1 MAEEFKEEQ
10 PNDTIFQ
17 DAVEAL
23 RRGDKPRAKD
33 LITRLLKTN
42 QNNPTYWIWLS
53 AAVDNTKERIYCLQT
68 ALKLDPENGTAK
80 RGLILLGA
88 LAPDE
93 TIQPF
98 PMNRPRAWEDKL
110 LLANEKPKEKG
121 FRVIA
126 KSPIVR
132 LIGMMVIGVGLV
144 SVLIFGFVLPNQN
157 RVAPTTTNTPGPS
170 PTFTA
175 TPTLFGATAEPTRV
189 FIGPTPLWMLVP
201 QTYTPTAVYVNTPR
215 VPEAKDQYRL
225 AQDAYKKGD
234 WDGYIASMQTILVY
248 EPNAADVHYLIGEA
262 YRFKGD
268 TANALASYK
277 DAEDID
283 PNFSAPYLGEARVR
297 LLRDPGYNA
306 EKLLDKA
313 IDLDPDYGE
322 AYLERAKYLILRKK
336 AEAAI
341 VDLNRAEALMPNS
354 PDVYLTFANAYLALG
369 EDASALESAEK
380 AYSMDI
386 TALPVY
392 EMLGRLYLENGQYQR
407 SVETLEVYLV
417 YEPEDAAALA
427 RLGQAYY
434 EIGEYESAVKALD
447 RATTINRTGLRKYL
461 LYRGLAHLELGDDI
475 EQAVED
481 LEAGKDADDESY
493 NANLALLRGYFAAE
507 KYGSAFLQ
515 VEALKS
521 LAETDEETAIMLY
534 WRGLV
539 QEKREEP
546 KDAIKA
552 WKELLKMD
560 AKVMTADMRK
570 EAQAHLDKLVPATA
584 TATMWTSTPAPKKSA
599 TPTPQKS
606 VTKTAAPAKTPTRT
620 ATP

>member
-1 MAEEFKEEQ
+1 MAEEYKEEQ

-17 DAVEAL
+17 DAVDAL
-23 RRGDKPRAKD
+23 RRGDKPRAKE
-33 LITRLLKTN
+33 LLTLLLKTN
-42 QNNPTYWIWLS
+42 QTNPTYWIWLS
-53 AAVDNTKERIYCLQT
+53 AAVDNTKERTYCLQT

-88 LAPDE
+88 LPPDE

-98 PMNRPRAWEDKL
+98 PMNRPRVWEDKL

-126 KSPIVR
+126 RSPLVR
-132 LIGMMVIGVGLV
+132 LLGVLVIGAGLV
-144 SVLIFGFVLPNQN
+144 SVLIFGFVLPNQS
-157 RVAPTTTNTPGPS
+157 RVAPTQTNTPGPS

-175 TPTLFGATAEPTRV
+175 TPTVFGATAEPTRV

-201 QTYTPTAVYVNTPR
+201 ETYTPTPIYVNTPR
-215 VPEAKDQYRL
+215 SPQSRDQYRL
-225 AQDAYKKGD
+225 AEQEYKRGNWDA
-234 WDGYIASMQTILVY
+234 YIASMEQILIL
-248 EPNAADVHYLIGEA
+248 EPDSADIYYLIGEA

-268 TANALASYK
+268 SANALASYK
-277 DAEDID
+277 EAKNLD

-297 LLRDPGYNA
+297 LMRDPGYDA
-306 EKLLDKA
+306 EDLLTEA
-313 IDLDPDYGE
+313 IDLDPNYGE
-322 AYLERAKYLILRKK
+322 AYFERAKFLISHKK

-341 VDLNRAEALMPNS
+341 VDLNRASALMPNS
-354 PDVYLTFANAYLALG
+354 PDVYLAYASAYLALD
-369 EDASALESAEK
+369 ENASALEAAEK
-380 AYSMDI
+380 ALSMDI
-386 TALPVY
+386 TSLPVY

-417 YEPEDAAALA
+417 YEPEDALALA

-434 EIGEYESAVKALD
+434 EIGEYESAVNALD

-481 LEAGKDADDESY
+481 LEDGKDADDESY

-546 KDAIKA
+546 KDAIKV

-560 AKVMTADMRK
+560 EDVMTEEMRK
-570 EAQAHLDKLVPATA
+570 EAEAHLLKLVPATA
-584 TATMWTSTPAPKKSA
+584 TATQWTSTPAPKKTA
-599 TPTPQKS
+599 TSTPAKG
-606 VTKTAAPAKTPTRT
+606 VTKTATPVKTPT
-620 ATP
+620 P

>member
-1 MAEEFKEEQ
+1 MAEEYKEAQ

-17 DAVEAL
+17 DAMDAL
-23 RRGDKPRAKD
+23 RRGDKPRAKE
-33 LITRLLKTN
+33 LLTLLLKTN
-42 QNNPTYWIWLS
+42 QTNPTYWIWLS

-68 ALKLDPENGTAK
+68 ALKLDPENSTAK

-88 LAPDE
+88 LSPDE

-98 PMNRPRAWEDKL
+98 PMNRPRVWEDKL
-110 LLANEKPKEKG
+110 LLANERPKEKG
-121 FRVIA
+121 FRVFA
-126 KSPIVR
+126 RSPIVR
-132 LIGMMVIGVGLV
+132 LLGVLVIGAGLV
-144 SVLIFGFVLPNQN
+144 SVLIFGFVLPNQS
-157 RVAPTTTNTPGPS
+157 RVVPTQTNTPGPS

-175 TPTLFGATAEPTRV
+175 TPTVFGATAEPTRA
-189 FIGPTPLWMLVP
+189 FIGPTPLWMLVAE
-201 QTYTPTAVYVNTPR
+201 TYTPTAVYVNTPR
-215 VPEAKDQYRL
+215 VPEARDQYRL
-225 AQDAYKKGD
+225 AETAYKNGD
-234 WDGYIASMQTILVY
+234 WDTYISSMEMILTY
-248 EPNAADVHYLIGEA
+248 EPNAADIHYLIGEA
-262 YRFKGD
+262 YRLKGD
-268 TANALASYK
+268 SANALASYK
-277 DAEDID
+277 EAKNLD

-297 LLRDPGYNA
+297 LMRDPGYDA
-306 EKLLDKA
+306 EDLLTEA
-313 IDLDPDYGE
+313 IDLDPNYGE
-322 AYLERAKYLILRKK
+322 AYLERAKFLVTHKK

-341 VDLNRAEALMPNS
+341 VDLNRAAALMPNS
-354 PDVYLTFANAYLALG
+354 PDVYLTYASAYLALD
-369 EDASALESAEK
+369 EDASALEAAEK
-380 AYSMDI
+380 ALSMDI
-386 TALPVY
+386 TSLPVY

-417 YEPEDAAALA
+417 YEPEDALALA

-434 EIGEYESAVKALD
+434 EIGEYESAVSALD
-447 RATTINRTGLRKYL
+447 RATTINRTGLKKYL

-481 LEAGKDADDESY
+481 LEDGKDADDESY

-560 AKVMTADMRK
+560 EDVMTADMRK

-584 TATMWTSTPAPKKSA
+584 TATQWTSTPAPKKSA
-599 TPTPQKS
+599 TPTPAKG
-606 VTKTAAPAKTPTRT
+606 VTKTATPPAKTPTG
-620 ATP
+620 TP

>member
-1 MAEEFKEEQ
+1 MAEEYKEEQ

-17 DAVEAL
+17 DAVDAL
-23 RRGDKPRAKD
+23 RRGDKPRAKE
-33 LITRLLKTN
+33 LLTLLLKTN

-53 AAVDNTKERIYCLQT
+53 AAVDNSKERIYCLQT

-88 LAPDE
+88 LSPDE

-98 PMNRPRAWEDKL
+98 PMNRPRAWEEKL
-110 LLANEKPKEKG
+110 LLANEKPREKG
-121 FRVIA
+121 FRAIA
-126 KSPIVR
+126 KSPVVR
-132 LIGMMVIGVGLV
+132 LFGMMVIGAGLL
-144 SVLIFGFVLPNQN
+144 SVLIFGFVLPNQA
-157 RVAPTTTNTPGPS
+157 RVAPTQTNTPGPS
-170 PTFTA
+170 PTFTT
-175 TPTLFGATAEPTRV
+175 TPTVFGATAEPTRV

-201 QTYTPTAVYVNTPR
+201 ETYTPTPIYVNTPR
-215 VPEAKDQYRL
+215 SPQSRDQYRL
-225 AQDAYKKGD
+225 AEQAYKNED
-234 WDGYIASMQTILVY
+234 WNTYISSMEQILIL
-248 EPNAADVHYLIGEA
+248 EPNAADIYYLIGEA

-277 DAEDID
+277 EAKSLD

-297 LLRDPGYNA
+297 LMRDPGYDA
-306 EKLLDKA
+306 EDLLNEA
-313 IDLDPDYGE
+313 IDLDSNYGE
-322 AYLERAKYLILRKK
+322 AYLERAKFLISRKD

-341 VDLNRAEALMPNS
+341 VDLNRAVKLMPNS
-354 PDVYLTFANAYLALG
+354 TDVYLTYASAYLALD
-369 EDASALESAEK
+369 EDASALEAAEK
-380 AYSMDI
+380 ALSMDI

-392 EMLGRLYLENGQYQR
+392 EMLGRLYLEDGQYQR

-417 YEPEDAAALA
+417 YEPEDALALA

-434 EIGEYESAVKALD
+434 EIGEYESAVSALD

-481 LEAGKDADDESY
+481 LEDGKDADDESY
-493 NANLALLRGYFAAE
+493 NANLALLRGYFIAE

-521 LAETDEETAIMLY
+521 LAETDEETATMLY

-546 KDAIKA
+546 KDAIKV

-560 AKVMTADMRK
+560 EDAMTEEMRK

-584 TATMWTSTPAPKKSA
+584 TATMWTSTPAPNKTV
-599 TPTPQKS
+599 TPTPAK
-606 VTKTAAPAKTPTRT
+606 VLTKTATPAKTPT
-620 ATP
+620 P

>member
-1 MAEEFKEEQ
+1 MAEEYKEEQ

-17 DAVEAL
+17 DAVDAL
-23 RRGDKPRAKD
+23 RRGDKPRAKE
-33 LITRLLKTN
+33 LLTLLLKTN
-42 QNNPTYWIWLS
+42 QNNPAYWIWLS

-68 ALKLDPENGTAK
+68 AFKLDPENGTAK

-126 KSPIVR
+126 RSPIAR
-132 LIGMMVIGVGLV
+132 LIGVMIIGAGLL
-144 SVLIFGFVLPNQN
+144 SILIFGFVLPNQT
-157 RVAPTTTNTPGPS
+157 RVVPTLTNTPGPS

-175 TPTLFGATAEPTRV
+175 TPTDFGATAEPTRV

-201 QTYTPTAVYVNTPR
+201 QTYTPTPLYVNTPR
-215 VPEAKDQYRL
+215 SPQSRDQYRL
-225 AQDAYKKGD
+225 AEQAYKDGN
-234 WDGYIASMQTILVY
+234 WDSYISNMELILVL
-248 EPNAADVHYLIGEA
+248 EPDSADIYYLIGEA

-277 DAEDID
+277 QAKNMD

-297 LLRDPGYNA
+297 VLRDPGYDA
-306 EKLLDKA
+306 QKLLDEA
-313 IDLDPDYGE
+313 IDLDPNYGE
-322 AYLERAKYLILRKK
+322 AYLERAKFLISRKK
-336 AEAAI
+336 SEAAI
-341 VDLNRAEALMPNS
+341 VDLNRAVKLMPNS
-354 PDVYLTFANAYLALG
+354 TDVYLTYATAYIALG
-369 EDASALESAEK
+369 EDASALEAAEK

-417 YEPEDAAALA
+417 YEPEDALALA

-434 EIGEYESAVKALD
+434 EIGEYKSAVTALD
-447 RATTINRTGLRKYL
+447 KATTINRTGLRKYL
-461 LYRGLAHLELGDDI
+461 LYRGLAHLELGNID
-475 EQAVED
+475 QAVED
-481 LEAGKDADDESY
+481 LEDGQDADDESY
-493 NANLALLRGYFAAE
+493 AANLALLRGYFAAE

-515 VEALKS
+515 MEALKS

-534 WRGLV
+534 WRGLI

-560 AKVMTADMRK
+560 ADVMTPEMRK

-584 TATMWTSTPAPKKSA
+584 TSTMWTSTPTPRKTATPK
-599 TPTPQKS
+599 TPTPA
-606 VTKTAAPAKTPTRT
+606 KTPVKTTTPAKTPT
-620 ATP
+620 P

>member
-1 MAEEFKEEQ
+1 MAEEYKEEQ

-53 AAVDNTKERIYCLQT
+53 ASVDNTKERIYCLQT

-126 KSPIVR
+126 KSPVVR
-132 LIGMMVIGVGLV
+132 LIGMMVIGAGLV

-225 AQDAYKKGD
+225 AEDAYKKGD
-234 WDGYIASMQTILVY
+234 WDGYIASMQMILVY
-248 EPNAADVHYLIGEA
+248 EPNAADIHYLIGEA

-306 EKLLDKA
+306 QKLLDKA
-313 IDLDPDYGE
+313 VELDPDYGE

-341 VDLNRAEALMPNS
+341 VDLNRAAALMPNS

-386 TALPVY
+386 TSLPVY

-552 WKELLKMD
+552 WEALLEMD
-560 AKVMTADMRK
+560 EDVMTPEMRK
-570 EAQAHLDKLVPATA
+570 EAQAHLSKLVPATA
-584 TATMWTSTPAPKKSA
+584 TATQWTSTPAPKKSA
-599 TPTPQKS
+599 TPTPAKG
-606 VTKTAAPAKTPTRT
+606 VTKTVTPAKTPT
-620 ATP
+620 P